1 MDSLRVKNDFGG
13 LQINSDDRMRID
25 SGERL
30 NRNIPRIR
38 PEHFIQK
45 FGRHSPVAVKLV
57 PGFSFKF
64 SSNFEEV
71 CKN

>member
-1 MDSLRVKNDFGG
+1 MNSLRVKNDFGG
-13 LQINSDDRMRID
+13 LQISGDDRMTID
-25 SGERL
+25 TGERL

-38 PEHFIQK
+38 PEYFIQK
-45 FGRHSPVAVKLV
+45 FGRHSPVVVKLA

-71 CKN
+71 